1 MAVVQWTIAWMAG
14 IWLASV
20 LGWPMAV
27 WGGTAVSCTVAAL
40 FLRRQKQVA
49 LLLVTLAAAGFGGV
63 RYLWAQPVINETHI
77 ASYNEGDYVTV
88 TGVVIDEPDI
98 RDDLVNLRVAAE
110 RVRSKSGMETAVT
123 GLVLV
128 RAPRFP
134 VIPYGTKI
142 AINGRLQTPPDNPD
156 FSYRNYLARQ
166 GIYSMISRPRITI
179 VAENQGSPIKKA
191 IFTFKQNAQTTI
203 NHILP
208 DPQASLLAG
217 ILLGNDNGLPNTLAE
232 QFRTTGLTHIIAI
245 SGFNIAI
252 LIAIMVS
259 AAQPIVGRKPAVAAA
274 IVGVTLY
281 TILVGADAS
290 VVRAAIMG
298 SLYLI
303 ASRLLGRPSFPY
315 ASLFLAALL
324 MTAINPLTLWDVGF
338 QLSFGA
344 TLGLML
350 YADPITRWTRR
361 KLLQWLDWAV
371 VQQIMG
377 LLSEAVLVTLAA
389 QILTLPLMIA
399 YFGQLSVVSFLANAL
414 VLPVQ
419 PGVMLWGGMAA
430 LAGMA
435 VPLLGQILGW
445 VAWLFLSYTIFM
457 VRLLATVPGA
467 AVPVSLSPTAVLG
480 MFAVIAA
487 ATWWG
492 KATPQKRQT
501 IAAWMKRSVGQKT
514 AVSASLL
521 GALVAVTWAVQQPD
535 GRLHVA
541 FLDVGQGDATLITTP
556 DGRQILVD
564 GGLFPSLLNDALG
577 QQMPF
582 WDREIDLVVATH
594 PDADH
599 VTGLATLFDRYTVGE
614 LLTNGVGLGESE
626 VYDAVL
632 RAAAEHDTPIRP
644 VTAGTVIHLGDG
656 LELTVLHPG
665 MVLGDGRND
674 DSVTLRLAY
683 GKFSLL
689 LPGDLE
695 EAGETAVMSQ
705 PGTLSSLVLKAGHH
719 GANTSSSTA
728 WLTAVQPQIIVI
740 SVGADNNFGHPHPDM
755 LARAETAGA
764 VVLRTDE
771 LGTIEVSTDGDVM
784 WWQAGPKN

>member
-1 MAVVQWTIAWMAG
+1 MAVVQWTVAWMAG

-20 LGWPMAV
+20 LGWSMGV
-27 WGGTAVSCTVAAL
+27 WGVTAVSCATAAF
-40 FLRRQKQVA
+40 FLRRQKQTA
-49 LLLVTLAAAGFGGV
+49 LLLVTVAAAGFGGV
-63 RYLWAQPVINETHI
+63 RYLWAQPVIDETHI
-77 ASYNEGDYVTV
+77 ASYNDGDYVTV
-88 TGVVIDEPDI
+88 TGVVVDEPDI
-98 RDDLVNLRVAAE
+98 RDDVVNLRVAAE
-110 RVRSKSGMETAVT
+110 RVRSKSGVETAVT
-123 GLVLV
+123 GLILV

-134 VIPYGTKI
+134 VISYGTKV
-142 AINGRLQTPPDNPD
+142 AVNGRLQTPPDNPD
-156 FSYRNYLARQ
+156 FSYRDYLARQ
-166 GIYSMISRPRITI
+166 GIHSMISRPRIT
-179 VAENQGSPIKKA
+179 VLAENQGSPIKQA

-217 ILLGNDNGLPNTLAE
+217 ILLGNDNGLPDTLAE

-259 AAQPIVGRKPAVAAA
+259 AAQPLVGRKPAVAAA

-324 MTAINPLTLWDVGF
+324 MTALNPLTLWDVGF

-350 YADPITRWTRR
+350 YADPITRWTRG
-361 KLLQWLDWAV
+361 KLLQWLDRAV
-371 VQQIMG
+371 VQQLMG

-419 PGVMLWGGMAA
+419 PGVMLWGGVAT

-457 VRLLATVPGA
+457 VRLLAAVPGA
-467 AVPVSLSPTAVLG
+467 AVPVSFSPTAVLG
-480 MFAVIAA
+480 LFAVIAG

-492 KATPQKRQT
+492 KARPQQRQA
-501 IAAWMKRSVGQKT
+501 ISGWVKQNVSQKT
-514 AVSASLL
+514 AVSVTLL

-541 FLDVGQGDATLITTP
+541 FLDIGQGDATLITTP

-564 GGLFPSLLNDALG
+564 GGMFPSLLNDAMG

-614 LLTNGVGLGESE
+614 LLTNGAGLGESD

-656 LELTVLHPG
+656 LELVVLHPG
-665 MVLGDGRND
+665 TVLGDGRND
-674 DSVTLRLAY
+674 DSVTLRLVY
-683 GKFSLL
+683 GNFSLL

-695 EAGETAVMSQ
+695 EAGETAVMSRAE
-705 PGTLSSLVLKAGHH
+705 PLSSLVLKAGHH
-719 GANTSSSTA
+719 GANTSSSAA

-755 LARAETAGA
+755 LARAEAAGA
-764 VVLRTDE
+764 VVLRTDK

-784 WWQAGPKN
+784 WWQAGPKH